1 MKKGELT
8 INYTIV
14 IILAL
19 LVLIIIALIFRGQII
34 NFVNEITG
42 ISDGLNL
49 KDAAQGL
56 KP

>member
-42 ISDGLNL
+42 VSESLNL